1 VPDTNTEVPLQRIEK
16 AQKLYYF
23 HTEQIGTPLELTD
36 SEGGIVSQATY
47 GSWGRL
53 SN

>member
-1 VPDTNTEVPLQRIEK
+1 MPDTNTEVPLQRIEK

-23 HTEQIGTPLELTD
+23 HTEQIGTPLEFTA
-36 SEGGIVSQATY
+36 SEGWIVSQATY
-47 GSWGRL
+47 RSWGRL